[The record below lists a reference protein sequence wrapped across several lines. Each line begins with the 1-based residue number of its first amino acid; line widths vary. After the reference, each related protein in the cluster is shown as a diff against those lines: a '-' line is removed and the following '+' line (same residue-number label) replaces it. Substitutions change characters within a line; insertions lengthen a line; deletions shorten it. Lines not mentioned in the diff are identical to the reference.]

1 MKQKART
8 GKTGGPRGIDRL
20 PVLAHGLFTWVAC
33 AVLLVGTWPEPLL
46 AQDGAAPAV
55 MAAASPA
62 ASPPDNQGNGS
73 GQGDGSGTLY
83 TIEQLDALLAPI
95 ALYPDEL
102 LTQMLIASVYALQ
115 VVEAARWVEDPA
127 HKALQGEALEKA
139 LNAVAWDPSVK
150 SLVPFPEVLAMMNS
164 RLDWLGQLGYAM
176 TYQQAGVWDAVQ
188 RLRRQAQAAGSL
200 QTTAQQV
207 VSTVAATDLSGA
219 AAPQQN
225 IIIQPANPEV
235 VYVPQYNPTTVY
247 GTWPYPAYPPVYVP
261 PLPGY
266 AVGSALL
273 TGLAFGAGVAIT
285 AGLWGWASP
294 RWGGYGGGYANVNV
308 NRYNSIN
315 VNRPPI
321 NNPNW
326 RAGGAGYRP
335 PGGGRPPPGPV
346 GRPGRPGGV
355 PANAIGRP
363 GVSVPGGAVRP
374 PAGMGPGANRPPI
387 NPGNRPG
394 GGRPGQ
400 VNRPGAGGANIG
412 QGNRPGGGNIGQGN
426 RPGAGGANIGQ
437 GNRPAASARPAA
449 RPATRPA
456 GGGRS
461 PAAFNGMGDGR
472 SAAQYG
478 NRGSQSRQTAGQR
491 GGGRGAGAAGAR
503 GGGGGGARGGGGGGG
518 GRRR

>member
-1 MKQKART
+1 
-8 GKTGGPRGIDRL
+8 
-20 PVLAHGLFTWVAC
+20 
-33 AVLLVGTWPEPLL
+33 
-46 AQDGAAPAV
+46 
-55 MAAASPA
+55 
-62 ASPPDNQGNGS
+62 
-73 GQGDGSGTLY
+73 
-83 TIEQLDALLAPI
+83 
-95 ALYPDEL
+95 
-102 LTQMLIASVYALQ
+102 
-115 VVEAARWVEDPA
+115 
-127 HKALQGEALEKA
+127 
-139 LNAVAWDPSVK
+139 
-150 SLVPFPEVLAMMNS
+150 
-164 RLDWLGQLGYAM
+164 M

-207 VSTVAATDLSGA
+207 VSTVAATDSSGA

-335 PGGGRPPPGPV
+335 PGGGRP
-346 GRPGRPGGV
+346 
-355 PANAIGRP
+355 
-363 GVSVPGGAVRP
+363 
-374 PAGMGPGANRPPI
+374 AGTG
-387 NPGNRPG
+387 
-394 GGRPGQ
+394 
-400 VNRPGAGGANIG
+400 
-412 QGNRPGGGNIGQGN
+412 
-426 RPGAGGANIGQ
+426 
-437 GNRPAASARPAA
+437 
-449 RPATRPA
+449 RPA
-456 GGGRS
+456 GPAGWRAGERNRETGRFRAWWGGAPASGYGTWRQS
-461 PAAFNGMGDGR
+461 PAD
-472 SAAQYG
+472 QP
-478 NRGSQSRQTAGQR
+478 GQP
-491 GGGRGAGAAGAR
+491 A
-503 GGGGGGARGGGGGGG
+503 
-518 GRRR
+518 RRRQAWTGQPAGRWWRQYRPG